1 MSFGRPGRN
10 TGAGGVSRTGETR
23 VSGRCPPM
31 SQKFSFARSIDGS
44 WTLHNMLTVC
54 IFNFGQ
60 HFSATVTQFTTAHT
74 AVHLPASLCSRR
86 IQNPPRDPPLP
97 ILLFSNIPVD
107 LDSRNCTKGR
117 GKTLKKIS
125 RAPRAK
131 QVCPGCPGR
140 AKHGCPNEKSCPRKS
155 FSARTCILGL
165 GEGDTP
171 RLRPDKILS
180 VCVYVYIR
188 HLCCV
193 VRVSVSFVRH
203 DVRAWRF
210 VCLCSHAG
218 MVIRPVPPDG
228 SRPPPPQPLPNPLSK
243 AYTVTPSTPP
253 CWLCAR
259 MWCGGGGAVVARRLA
274 RARDPRKP
282 TK

>member
-1 MSFGRPGRN
+1 MSRCETAAVTGRSEYTLSLRLSAGAKPSPTLAPG
-10 TGAGGVSRTGETR
+10 
-23 VSGRCPPM
+23 P
-31 SQKFSFARSIDGS
+31 SI
-44 WTLHNMLTVC
+44 
-54 IFNFGQ
+54 
-60 HFSATVTQFTTAHT
+60 
-74 AVHLPASLCSRR
+74 
-86 IQNPPRDPPLP
+86 
-97 ILLFSNIPVD
+97 
-107 LDSRNCTKGR
+107 
-117 GKTLKKIS
+117 
-125 RAPRAK
+125 
-131 QVCPGCPGR
+131 
-140 AKHGCPNEKSCPRKS
+140 
-155 FSARTCILGL
+155 L

-171 RLRPDKILS
+171 RLRPNKILS
-180 VCVYVYIR
+180 VCMYIYIYILYIG
-188 HLCCV
+188 LCCV